1 LHNYIILLLFL
12 FFRIECLP
20 DDKYLRFNIIKC
32 LCKLN
37 SNMLWKNVLN
47 IIIKTESS
55 LRDRKFFHNS
65 KAYRIKQRVVQLL
78 LIVAC
83 DKQHEVLIIII
94 QKCIITNN

>member
-1 LHNYIILLLFL
+1 MVIILF

-20 DDKYLRFNIIKC
+20 DDKYLRFSTIKC
-32 LCKLN
+32 LYKLN
-37 SNMLWKNVLN
+37 SNILWRNVLN

-65 KAYRIKQRVVQLL
+65 KAYRLKQRVVQVL

-83 DKQHEVLIIII
+83 DKQHEVLTIQKYIII
-94 QKCIITNN
+94 NNH